1 MTITS
6 NDEDD
11 DDVEETTNKDSH
23 SSDVRKALFRDAVH
37 RVMESQESGR
47 ARSGRTFWR
56 VAVEAARLARLGVR
70 RRMNYDEQKDASV
83 KSLPV
88 FFDKDGRTG
97 ASAVWW
103 RDAFAASAALDG
115 DASAERAAEDSDL
128 GHAARATLFFAQD
141 ISRELLVDLH
151 VATRSL
157 NFWEHVRDRRRGQA
171 RFLLTQTGPRN
182 FLCFTRDGAHR
193 FWCHLSA
200 AISGKPARFALPNA
214 SARVIIDGRV
224 NALAELQMSLAS
236 VVGQVH
242 HHADEIA
249 NAVGTMHSREHTRS
263 TLMAATNGLLEC
275 LEQLSKYSSESK
287 AKVGDLQRV
296 VSTVTIMGGE
306 SPKLLSKAL
315 RGFPGTRQRDFMPDL
330 PEPTP
335 RSPRASV
342 DMTSP
347 RGDGEPRR
355 PPSRLQRLASMDL
368 TKIEGE
374 VTHRFRQQI
383 RVDGEYLPLPRVND
397 TLWQALKRV
406 EAEWTV
412 VRDASH
418 EALVLH
424 AKPSKH
430 VRRWMLYAVGG
441 SVLAVGAYMTIKRSK
456 LCGSSELEEI
466 VAAVKTAFTT
476 FWKTNLRD
484 PVKELS
490 DELRA
495 AFVSDR
501 PDDANELLEES
512 KASLNRMLEEY
523 TRQASRPGYS
533 ASLYKAYQTV
543 GGGKIEGEA
552 NKPEPDP
559 MRLVTARVE
568 EELKSPLTNM
578 LAGDLMQLLLLQT
591 QVMKVEMENALMQM
605 DQIMRANRLNFS
617 LMACFPAALAIYS
630 SAVTVK
636 AYASMSLHRRRSKRR
651 EEMRLLLA
659 EAERALCNLKIAE
672 RRSVQQGMLIYALN
686 ALYLALQRYHALFS
700 KNEWRT
706 VRADVLELAD
716 PSVPIDNKLVC
727 IARLARTKALIPE
740 PHRVRR
746 L

>member
-1 MTITS
+1 MPDDASADAPPTTS
-6 NDEDD
+6 A
-11 DDVEETTNKDSH
+11 TTSPTSADTYK
-23 SSDVRKALFRDAVH
+23 RALFRDAVH
-37 RVMESQESGR
+37 KVIEERSTASKMLRSFWDV
-47 ARSGRTFWR
+47 AREVQKRT
-56 VAVEAARLARLGVR
+56 ATSLASSSSSSSH
-70 RRMNYDEQKDASV
+70 AV

-103 RDAFAASAALDG
+103 RDAFAVSAALDG
-115 DASAERAAEDSDL
+115 DAGSAETAAEDSDL

-141 ISRELLVDLH
+141 ISRELLTDLH

-157 NFWEHVRDRRRGQA
+157 NFWELVRDQRHGQA

-182 FLCFTRDGAHR
+182 FCALARDGAYR
-193 FWCHLSA
+193 FWCHVSA
-200 AISGKPARFALPNA
+200 GLSGKPARFALPNA

-242 HHADEIA
+242 HHADAIA
-249 NAVGTMHSREHTRS
+249 NAVGTSHSREDTRE
-263 TLMAATNGLLEC
+263 TLMTATNGLLEC
-275 LEQLSKYSSESK
+275 LEQVAKYSKQSK
-287 AKVGDLQRV
+287 KKVGDLQRV
-296 VSTVTIMGGE
+296 VSTVTINAE

-315 RGFPGTRQRDFMPDL
+315 KGFPGLRRDFMPDL

-342 DMTSP
+342 D
-347 RGDGEPRR
+347 GDRQGPFTPSAADPKR
-355 PPSRLQRLASMDL
+355 PTSRLQRLASMDL
-368 TKIEGE
+368 TKIDGE

-383 RVDGEYLPLPRVND
+383 RVDGENLPLPKIND
-397 TLWQALKRV
+397 TLWQGLKRV
-406 EAEWTV
+406 EAQWTV

-418 EALVLH
+418 EALALH

-430 VRRWMLYAVGG
+430 VRRWMLYAAGG
-441 SVLAVGAYMTIKRSK
+441 SLVAVAAYMTVRRSH
-456 LCGSSELEEI
+456 LCGSTELDEMI
-466 VAAVKTAFTT
+466 AAGKAAIRS

-484 PVKELS
+484 PVKELR

-512 KASLNRMLEEY
+512 KASLERMLEEY
-523 TRQASRPGYS
+523 TKQASRPGYS
-533 ASLYKAYQTV
+533 ESLYRAYKSV
-543 GGGKIEGEA
+543 GGSEHVAGEEK
-552 NKPEPDP
+552 KPEPDP

-617 LMACFPAALAIYS
+617 LMACFPAALAMYS
-630 SAVTVK
+630 SVVAVK
-636 AYASMSLHRRRSKRR
+636 AYLSMTFHRRRAKRR

-686 ALYLALQRYHALFS
+686 SLYLALQRYHGLFS

-716 PSVPIDNKLVC
+716 PSISIDNKLVC

-740 PHRVRR
+740 PHRVRK